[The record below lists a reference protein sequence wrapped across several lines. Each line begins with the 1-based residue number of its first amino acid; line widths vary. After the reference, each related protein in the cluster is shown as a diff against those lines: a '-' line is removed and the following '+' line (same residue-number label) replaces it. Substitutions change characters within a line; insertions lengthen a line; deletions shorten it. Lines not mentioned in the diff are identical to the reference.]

1 MTRKIIWTLLLIA
14 IAGAL
19 AYGMN
24 HYPGSVSFEW
34 FSWRI
39 SMSVYVFILLGLIA
53 FTLLFWLWR
62 LYRGMVALPSRFS
75 GWREQ
80 KREQR
85 ALAALQ
91 TATIA
96 LQEGRWAHAEKAAK
110 IAARRPEAV
119 GLASLLGAASA
130 HARADQSSA
139 TEWLNRLD
147 EFPEFA
153 DAKFLQQ
160 AQMALDNQDSLQALT
175 LLDKVSPN
183 LRKHS
188 LRYKEL
194 LLQAQAQSNNWH
206 EVKQLASERKTVISA
221 EQQNEWMK
229 RAIAGLSADDSL
241 SLDYLRKLY
250 KDMPDEVR
258 DDDSAMQ
265 TYIQALLQRH
275 AYGDARMVIQEA
287 MRNRWR
293 PALLPDYVR
302 AAQTDSITD
311 QLKMC
316 DAWQNLGYA
325 DDALYTTAGQLCIRA
340 QMWGQ
345 AKKNFDD
352 AIRLNPSIVNY
363 SGLAQALNGMGDTAG
378 AQAAEHQAS
387 RLNQVNVL
395 HHDN

>member
-62 LYRGMVALPSRFS
+62 LYRGMVALPGRFS

-194 LLQAQAQSNNWH
+194 LIQAQAQSNNWH
-206 EVKQLASERKTVISA
+206 EVKQLASERKTTITV
-221 EQQNEWMK
+221 EQKSEWMK
-229 RAIAGLSADDSL
+229 RAIAGLSNDASL
-241 SLDYLRKLY
+241 STDYLRKLY
-250 KDMPDEVR
+250 KDMPDDVR
-258 DDDSAMQ
+258 DDDDAIK
-265 TYIQALLQRH
+265 TLVGALITRE
-275 AYGDARMVIQEA
+275 ACADARRVIQES

-293 PALLPDYVR
+293 PALLPEYVR
-302 AAQTDSITD
+302 AATSDSITD

-316 DAWQNLGYA
+316 NAWQAQGHN
-325 DDALYTTAGQLCIRA
+325 DAALHTTAGQLCMRSDL
-340 QMWGQ
+340 WGQ
-345 AKKNFDD
+345 AKKHFEE
-352 AIRLNPSIVNY
+352 ALKREPSASAY
-363 SGLAQALNGMGDTAG
+363 AGLAQALRGMGDTEG
-378 AQAAEHQAS
+378 AQNAERQAS
-387 RLNQVNVL
+387 VFHEVKVLN
-395 HHDN
+395 

>member
-130 HARADQSSA
+130 HPFGLTMADGEHAQPHLAAACSAALRRWAGVVFQSS
-139 TEWLNRLD
+139 
-147 EFPEFA
+147 
-153 DAKFLQQ
+153 
-160 AQMALDNQDSLQALT
+160 
-175 LLDKVSPN
+175 
-183 LRKHS
+183 
-188 LRYKEL
+188 
-194 LLQAQAQSNNWH
+194 
-206 EVKQLASERKTVISA
+206 
-221 EQQNEWMK
+221 
-229 RAIAGLSADDSL
+229 
-241 SLDYLRKLY
+241 
-250 KDMPDEVR
+250 
-258 DDDSAMQ
+258 
-265 TYIQALLQRH
+265 
-275 AYGDARMVIQEA
+275 
-287 MRNRWR
+287 
-293 PALLPDYVR
+293 
-302 AAQTDSITD
+302 
-311 QLKMC
+311 
-316 DAWQNLGYA
+316 
-325 DDALYTTAGQLCIRA
+325 
-340 QMWGQ
+340 
-345 AKKNFDD
+345 
-352 AIRLNPSIVNY
+352 
-363 SGLAQALNGMGDTAG
+363 
-378 AQAAEHQAS
+378 S
-387 RLNQVNVL
+387 RL
-395 HHDN
+395 